1 MCNLKLRPLMYS
13 KPTCLPEGQL
23 KNRPLN
29 QIFQGVYIPIAVSIW
44 YMYYILQKANCK
56 RNGFYFV
63 IPGKKYNDF
72 VLFLFQ
78 ICCVMQEVL
87 KYFFYL
93 LICFVNRLL
102 CFQFLFNLFRKFI
115 IYICS
120 AIPLLCIQKLHLCV
134 PILLKDIFFG

>member
-1 MCNLKLRPLMYS
+1 MCNLKFKPLMDS

-87 KYFFYL
+87 EYFFICLYASL
-93 LICFVNRLL
+93 IGCFAFNFFLICSKNS
-102 CFQFLFNLFRKFI
+102 LFIFAVLFPYYVFRNY
-115 IYICS
+115 IYVC
-120 AIPLLCIQKLHLCV
+120 LFC
-134 PILLKDIFFG
+134 

>member
-1 MCNLKLRPLMYS
+1 MCNLKFKPLMDS

-29 QIFQGVYIPIAVSIW
+29 QIFQGIYIPIAVSIW

-87 KYFFYL
+87 KYFFICLYASL
-93 LICFVNRLL
+93 IGCFAFNFFLICSKNS
-102 CFQFLFNLFRKFI
+102 LFIFAVLFPYYVFRNY
-115 IYICS
+115 IYVC
-120 AIPLLCIQKLHLCV
+120 LFC
-134 PILLKDIFFG
+134 